1 MQKVKTKKKLIAL
14 YRGISAIFS
23 LPYRKEALY
32 AGRSAFF
39 SSHYRKLIR
48 NPTVVCNLKPDS

>member
-39 SSHYRKLIR
+39 SSHYRKLLYGI
-48 NPTVVCNLKPDS
+48 LL